1 MMRTLMGA
9 MALSITTM
17 ALTTVA
23 VVPALADT
31 KAGVDAWNRGDY
43 TGAVTEWRKAAIAG
57 DPDAQFNL
65 GQAYKLGRGVP
76 VDIAM
81 AESWYRKAAQ
91 QGHVQASDNYGLALF
106 QDGKQTEALPWLEKS
121 AARGEPRAQLV
132 LGTMLFNGDNV
143 ERDWVRA
150 YALMVR
156 SSAAGLPQGSQ
167 TLAEM
172 DKYIPEDQRQRG
184 LVLAKQ
190 YEAQSARTDYQPEVA
205 GGGTT
210 GPAVRPTDVPPSSY
224 AQRPADQLPTTY
236 ARRPTSGFTAGPQ
249 AGATYAEPDSAPLPA
264 PVKVRKPKPGKT
276 PPPQIAYAPP
286 APPAP
291 PRNYT
296 YTPEPVPVP
305 DATTTEP
312 ARVPVRTAAAPVRAA
327 PVRTTR
333 PAPAPVAT
341 APAGGWRVQFGAF
354 RDEGNARSLWA
365 QLHGKV
371 GALGGLQPYLR
382 KTGAVT
388 KLQAG
393 PLRSAAEAE
402 RVCRTVKASGT
413 DCLPVAP

>member
-9 MALSITTM
+9 IALS
-17 ALTTVA
+17 LTTVA
-23 VVPALADT
+23 IVMPALADT

-43 TGAVTEWRKAAIAG
+43 AGAVAEWRKAAVAG

-76 VDIAM
+76 VDMAM

-150 YALMVR
+150 YALLVR

-190 YEAQSARTDYQPEVA
+190 YEAQSARNDYQPEVA
-205 GGGTT
+205 GGGTS
-210 GPAVRPTDVPPSSY
+210 GPAVRPADVPPPSRYTATSSPGF
-224 AQRPADQLPTTY
+224 AA
-236 ARRPTSGFTAGPQ
+236 RPTVGTSYPAPETAM
-249 AGATYAEPDSAPLPA
+249 PA
-264 PVKVRKPKPGKT
+264 PVKVRKPKPSKT

-291 PRNYT
+291 PRVYT
-296 YTPEPVPVP
+296 PSPEPQPEPV
-305 DATTTEP
+305 ALE
-312 ARVPVRTAAAPVRAA
+312 PVRAPVRAA
-327 PVRTTR
+327 PVRTAR
-333 PAPAPVAT
+333 PAPAPIAA

-365 QLHGKV
+365 QLRGKV

-382 KTGAVT
+382 KTGPVT

-393 PLRSAAEAE
+393 PLRSGADAE
-402 RVCRTVKASGT
+402 RVCRAVKASGT
-413 DCLPVAP
+413 DCLTVAP